1 MYNIKPYRQM
11 KTTVKKSGKK
21 REYVFKNGLRYIK
34 QSGFL
39 VLDQLIDSIDKFH
52 TYTNKQIL

>member
-1 MYNIKPYRQM
+1 M
-11 KTTVKKSGKK
+11 KTTVKNSGKK

-39 VLDQLIDSIDKFH
+39 VLDNLINPIDNFH
-52 TYTNKQIL
+52 NYLTKQSF